1 VVVGGGELC
10 IEINAGCLDGSL
22 DHTEHAGE
30 GDGQSLATIVE
41 TLPFEIRRCGM
52 AVRMIVPAQAT
63 AGKSGERNA
72 PLIALISRALDWYE
86 RLDSGAIES
95 VRALAMAENKGTSFV
110 SRVIQLAFLAPDII
124 EAIALGTQPPELT
137 ADRLLRSVPLPE
149 NWQSQR
155 ELLGFR

>member
-1 VVVGGGELC
+1 V
-10 IEINAGCLDGSL
+10 A
-22 DHTEHAGE
+22 
-30 GDGQSLATIVE
+30 
-41 TLPFEIRRCGM
+41 LPIR
-52 AVRMIVPAQAT
+52 T
-63 AGKSGERNA
+63 
-72 PLIALISRALDWYE
+72 ALISRALDWYE

-95 VRALAMAENKGTSFV
+95 VPALAMAENEVTSFV

-155 ELLGFR
+155 ELLGFC